1 MPHHLFVIRLN
12 CFLRTKSCKE
22 SCCSCE
28 ALGTLFSS
36 ISLRQLLFMEIDGTL
51 RLEESQADVWIQYSK
66 SSFAANNDARDSGL
80 LNAS

>member
-1 MPHHLFVIRLN
+1 
-12 CFLRTKSCKE
+12 
-22 SCCSCE
+22 
-28 ALGTLFSS
+28 
-36 ISLRQLLFMEIDGTL
+36 MEIDGTL